1 MSPDFR
7 KVAVIAAALGLLVSL
22 FIALRDDDDTPAPAT
37 ATAAATTAPAPTI
50 EATPGPT
57 VVDLDAT
64 TGDVARVTVE
74 RGRDVVLNVTADVA
88 DHVHVHG
95 YDLKADV
102 APGKPAKIA
111 FTADVAGRFEVELEE
126 RHRQI
131 AELAVEP

>member
-7 KVAVIAAALGLLVSL
+7 RVALIAAALGLLVSL
-22 FIALRDDDDTPAPAT
+22 FFALREDEVSPAPPPP
-37 ATAAATTAPAPTI
+37 TTTVARPTTEAEPA
-50 EATPGPT
+50 PT

-74 RGRDVVLNVTADVA
+74 LGRQVVLNVTADVA

-102 APGKPAKIA
+102 APGRAAKIG

-126 RHRQI
+126 RHQPV
-131 AELAVEP
+131 AELTVEP